1 MHANGKWGGA
11 EEKEKYIFTCVS
23 LVLYVQY
30 IELLRVQSSTNVCT
44 IRIYSSI
51 IHQFKTVAG
60 CDFEDKYLNYSNP
73 GVLQAFSCWM
83 YAIWG
88 GRQLIRNKLPCK
100 YKDRNYSGWRCEGRL
115 CRWMF
120 VQCFLV
126 LLLLWSGCVLY
137 VNCVLP
143 HSLFYDKTIHFFK
156 W

>member
-73 GVLQAFSCWM
+73 GVLQAFSC
-83 YAIWG
+83 
-88 GRQLIRNKLPCK
+88 
-100 YKDRNYSGWRCEGRL
+100 
-115 CRWMF
+115 
-120 VQCFLV
+120 
-126 LLLLWSGCVLY
+126 
-137 VNCVLP
+137 
-143 HSLFYDKTIHFFK
+143 
-156 W
+156 